1 MAKRIVTMV
10 TAALMAAALMAP
22 AALAVDKQC
31 TFRPCQG
38 TDERDTLYERSGRGV
53 PDTIR
58 GREARDLIFA
68 DLFGAD
74 RDVLY
79 GGYGND
85 RLDAQDG
92 DGRDLLYGGP
102 GFDVCYVDE
111 GDGHRGCEEVALAI
125 E

>member
-38 TDERDTLYERSGRGV
+38 TDERDTLYERGGDGV
-53 PDTIR
+53 RDTIR

-79 GGYGND
+79 GG
-85 RLDAQDG
+85 
-92 DGRDLLYGGP
+92 P

-111 GDGHRGCEEVALAI
+111 SDGHRGCEEVALAI